1 MLVVMLGDLF
11 LLILLVGLIVYWLY
25 KLYTEDR
32 DI

>member
-11 LLILLVGLIVYWLY
+11 ILILLVGLIVYWLY